1 MTGASSFDPDVA
13 LMLGFQS
20 GDDRCFEH
28 LVDRHRQRVFAL
40 VYRFLGRRSDAEDI
54 AQDVFLKVYRA
65 RESYRPRARF
75 TTWLYVVCRNTCF
88 NIIRDGKGDV
98 LEGTAPVEEAGVP
111 DHRADSP
118 LATAL
123 RQERAQ
129 VVRDAVDSLPANQ
142 RLAVILQRFERLS
155 YQEIAEVLD
164 VTPKA
169 VKSLLHRA
177 KVALHERLR
186 DYVENPE

>member
-98 LEGTAPVEEAGVP
+98 LEGTAPIEEAGVP